1 MDETVISPTRAWGAQ
16 ARIYIRTAWLKQA
29 FRHAS
34 DRKDGL
40 RRLLLRR
47 RDFPRRAR
55 AVAEAVAKTVPLLV
69 VPGQL
74 SAEEYQAH
82 LRDLIFYQLPFL
94 EPHVREM
101 LARSLVTAYEQAA
114 DQSRVK
120 RRGRPKSA
128 GAAATA

>member
-1 MDETVISPTRAWGAQ
+1 MDEMVISPTRAWAVQ
-16 ARIYIRTAWLKQA
+16 ARIYIRTTWLEQA

-55 AVAEAVAKTVPLLV
+55 TVAEAVAKAVPLLA

-101 LARSLVTAYEQAA
+101 VGHDLVAAYARRQANTRAKRRVTA
-114 DQSRVK
+114 
-120 RRGRPKSA
+120 
-128 GAAATA
+128 